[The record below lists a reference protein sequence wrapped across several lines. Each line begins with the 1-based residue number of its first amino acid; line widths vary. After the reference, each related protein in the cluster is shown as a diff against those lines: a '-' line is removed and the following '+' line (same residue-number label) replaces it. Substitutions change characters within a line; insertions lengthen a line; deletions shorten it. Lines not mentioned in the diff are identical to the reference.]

1 MIRFDKVMNA
11 VDGAKSP
18 WSYQDERIVPP
29 PVQSLLKEVQHH
41 HYWKKQFQL
50 NPFHL
55 DIAITKLRLL
65 YYLQFDTECD
75 IRYRVND
82 INTWNIGYQV
92 PTKKLQKQ
100 QYISILHIQLPHFQ
114 CLYTWELLN
123 LTLGSQLQHGIP
135 LFLLW
140 HLIGRRG
147 PICYLPSTIFTP
159 EVWSQQVYKRMEI
172 ICVKIDDNWNTYT
185 PCIVQHAY
193 HLEVCKTI
201 VKNCT
206 PEWHIK
212 RHKMKCL

>member
-1 MIRFDKVMNA
+1 MWHQISCKWHKYMKHRLPSTNQKASETTIYIYFAYSTSTFPM
-11 VDGAKSP
+11 
-18 WSYQDERIVPP
+18 
-29 PVQSLLKEVQHH
+29 LL
-41 HYWKKQFQL
+41 
-50 NPFHL
+50 
-55 DIAITKLRLL
+55 
-65 YYLQFDTECD
+65 
-75 IRYRVND
+75 
-82 INTWNIGYQV
+82 
-92 PTKKLQKQ
+92 
-100 QYISILHIQLPHFQ
+100 S
-114 CLYTWELLN
+114 TWELLN

-159 EVWSQQVYKRMEI
+159 EVWSQLVYKRVEI
-172 ICVKIDDNWNTYT
+172 ICVKIDNNWNTYT

-193 HLEVCKTI
+193 HLKVRKTI